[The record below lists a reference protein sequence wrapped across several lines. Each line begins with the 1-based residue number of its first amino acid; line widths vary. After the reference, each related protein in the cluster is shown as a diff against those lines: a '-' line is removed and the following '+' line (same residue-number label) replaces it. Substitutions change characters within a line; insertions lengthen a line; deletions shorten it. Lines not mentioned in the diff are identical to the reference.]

1 MNVLKNRFC
10 VEKARE
16 VARRLRQDAMD
27 LRNMIEAGTIAGPDV
42 EQLAN
47 SLDALAR
54 HCDAMVPAEALP
66 AMSRKR
72 EKR

>member
-1 MNVLKNRFC
+1 VHVLKNKVC

-16 VARRLRQDAMD
+16 AARRLRQDALD
-27 LRNMIEAGTIAGPDV
+27 LREMVALGQVAVADA

-47 SLDALAR
+47 SFDALAR
-54 HCDAMVPAEALP
+54 HCDAMVPAEPPP